1 MIKTISSTEKYTN
14 KWITVHEDIIER
26 PSGATGLYGV
36 VEKVDFA
43 AILAI
48 EDGCIHLV
56 EQYRY
61 PVKQRS
67 LELPM
72 GSWAEQPDADP
83 MELAL
88 RELQEETG
96 YAAGRIEKIGF
107 HHVDNGTSTQGCHV
121 FIATDL
127 TFVGK
132 NLDAEEE
139 DLTSTKLSLL
149 EFEKR
154 IIDGTI
160 LDACTIACY
169 GLAKL
174 KGMITV

>member
-1 MIKTISSTEKYTN
+1 MIKTLSSTVKYKN
-14 KWITVHEDIIER
+14 RWITVHEDIIER
-26 PSGATGLYGV
+26 QSGVKGLYGI

-48 EDGCIHLV
+48 EAGYIYLV

-67 LELPM
+67 LEIPM
-72 GSWAEQPDADP
+72 GSWTEQPNADP
-83 MELAL
+83 TKLAL
-88 RELQEETG
+88 GELQEETG
-96 YAAGRIEKIGF
+96 YKAGRIEKIGF
-107 HHVDNGTSTQGCHV
+107 HHVDNGGSTQGCHV
-121 FIATDL
+121 FLATDL

-139 DLTSTKLSLL
+139 DLTSIRLSLPD
-149 EFEKR
+149 FEKK
-154 IIDGTI
+154 IADGLI

-169 GLAKL
+169 GLAKIKAL
-174 KGMITV
+174 I